1 MWLVRRR
8 ALAAGGW
15 EKDNLRDIG
24 RGREGGRG
32 RDERKKRDRKRKK
45 EREDQKGRSARFLWF

>member
-1 MWLVRRR
+1 MRRR

-24 RGREGGRG
+24 RRREGGRG